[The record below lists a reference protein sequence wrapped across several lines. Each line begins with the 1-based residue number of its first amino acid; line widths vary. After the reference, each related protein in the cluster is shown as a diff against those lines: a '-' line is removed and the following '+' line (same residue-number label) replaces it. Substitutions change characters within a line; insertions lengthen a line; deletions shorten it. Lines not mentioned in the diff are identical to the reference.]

1 MRTDQ
6 DKSQG
11 NANVKSMLQQATVK
25 FIILRDLCNN
35 LTKLSKDLWESKSWP
50 ETALGREQGY
60 NNQLK
65 PY

>member
-11 NANVKSMLQQATVK
+11 NAKVKSMLQQATVK
-25 FIILRDLCNN
+25 FIIFRDLCDV
-35 LTKLSKDLWESKSWP
+35 TCSQSWERTFRNAKVD
-50 ETALGREQGY
+50 
-60 NNQLK
+60 NK